1 MDVRATAGNV
11 LRVASCAGETDF
23 DAHEPPLGQGASL
36 SENKGRKIFLKLV
49 PRDME
54 RCLIEASK
62 DDTVAFRGDAVDAP
76 VLCCGHCHAPLVVAV
91 DRRHLTNMVIEC
103 GRCGNFNRTRE

>member
-1 MDVRATAGNV
+1 MAGNV
-11 LRVASCAGETDF
+11 LPVASFAGKTDF
-23 DAHEPPLGQGASL
+23 DVHKPPLGHRASL
-36 SENKGRKIFLKLV
+36 SENEGRKIFLKLV

-62 DDTVAFRGDAVDAP
+62 DGTVAFRGDAVDAP
-76 VLCCGHCHAPLVVAV
+76 VLCCGNCHAPLVVAV

-103 GRCGNFNRTRE
+103 CRCGNFNRTRE

>member
-11 LRVASCAGETDF
+11 LRVAYWAGNSDF
-23 DAHEPPLGQGASL
+23 DAHEPPLGPGASL
-36 SENKGRKIFLKLV
+36 SENEGRKIFLKLV
-49 PRDME
+49 PRDLE
-54 RCLIEASK
+54 RCLIEAPK
-62 DDTVAFRGDAVDAP
+62 NDTVAFRGDAVDAP

-103 GRCGNFNRTRE
+103 GGCWNLNRTRE

>member
-1 MDVRATAGNV
+1 MT
-11 LRVASCAGETDF
+11 SCAGETDF
-23 DAHEPPLGQGASL
+23 DTHEPLLGPSVSL
-36 SENKGRKIFLKLV
+36 SEGIGRRIFLKLV
-49 PRDME
+49 PRDSE
-54 RCLIEASK
+54 RCLIEASI

-76 VLCCGHCHAPLVVAV
+76 VLCCGYCRVPLIVAV